1 MNSEYSVIAFVFL
14 ILALVLLKRRSVLA
28 RRARDIVITPTSS
41 IASLL
46 NGSQARR
53 IVEIKGKLLAD
64 GPLLKAPYSQRDCVF
79 FHAIRQDLIE
89 KKAPITDKHR
99 NRRYGYLT
107 IEEFRSSELLWVDD
121 GTGKIA
127 VDPLQLQIFGQRT
140 IGSDSSII
148 NPENAGS
155 IMASEYASR
164 NSASTIR
171 EEQILSAGRRVYV
184 MGELVRGAN
193 GFAIYKPRDT
203 DQTAMLTI
211 RTEESMLEEL
221 HASMRNHTI
230 GIIVSIVLGLAV
242 LVATR

>member
-1 MNSEYSVIAFVFL
+1 MFLVLAL
-14 ILALVLLKRRSVLA
+14 ILLRRRSALA

-53 IVEIKGKLLAD
+53 IVEIKGKLVA
-64 GPLLKAPYSQRDCVF
+64 GGALLKAPYSQRDCVF

-89 KKAPITDKHR
+89 KKAPMGDKHQH
-99 NRRYGYLT
+99 RRFGYLT

-140 IGSDSSII
+140 VGPDSSII
-148 NPENAGS
+148 NPENTGS
-155 IMASEYASR
+155 ITGSEFVSR
-164 NSASTIR
+164 NSASTVR
-171 EEQILSAGRRVYV
+171 EEQILSVGRQVYV
-184 MGELVRGAN
+184 MGELVGGAN
-193 GFAIYKPRDT
+193 GVAIYKPRDT

-211 RTEESMLEEL
+211 RTEESMLEDL
-221 HASMRNHTI
+221 HTSIRNHNI
-230 GIIVSIVLGLAV
+230 GIIVSIILGIVVAV
-242 LVATR
+242 LTR